1 MLYLLYNSIMKT
13 VYFDSQ
19 IFRELKKEENKSLL
33 DKILKLKNDK
43 LEYVYFDAHIYDL
56 QNDKTDKKIEDLKF
70 MSNIVENNYM
80 LFDIN
85 TNSFIKNETNIENNY
100 NRFYD
105 FNSLFSLDYFNI
117 FSLLNN
123 IQYGEIDAELKLYF
137 EILNNF
143 LQTIKD
149 IKMPL
154 NFEYKLFKEN
164 NFMQKF
170 IPHYDNPTIGE
181 IATTTNNTLKN
192 YFENIKSYRE
202 DRKDIKNILGNNNKD
217 MVYKSINNILKLD
230 IDIKFKFIAI
240 YNILDML
247 SEISEKTSKLKYRN
261 MIIDAMHSFNSISS
275 DYFITND
282 NKLMLKSKEL
292 YKIINDNKDLN
303 INKIHTSAMLL
314 EEFINII
321 DNIN

>member
-1 MLYLLYNSIMKT
+1 MKT

-19 IFRELKKEENKSLL
+19 IFRELKKEENKYLL
-33 DKILKLKNDK
+33 DKILKLKNNK
-43 LEYVYFDAHIYDL
+43 LKYVYFDAHIYDL

-70 MSNIVENNYM
+70 MSRIVENNYM

-100 NRFYD
+100 NYFYD

-117 FSLLNN
+117 FSLFNNIQGEEIDTELNPLFELLNN
-123 IQYGEIDAELKLYF
+123 ILQIIKNLK
-137 EILNNF
+137 I
-143 LQTIKD
+143 
-149 IKMPL
+149 PL
-154 NFEYKLFKEN
+154 NFEYRLSEEEN
-164 NFMQKF
+164 NFIQKF
-170 IPHYDNPTIGE
+170 IPNCDNPTIGE

-217 MVYKSINNILKLD
+217 MVYKNINNILKLD
-230 IDIKFKFIAI
+230 IDIKYKFIAI
-240 YNILDML
+240 YNMLDML

-261 MIIDAMHSFNSISS
+261 MTIDAMHSFNSMSS
-275 DYFITND
+275 DYFVTND

-292 YKIINDNKDLN
+292 YKIINDNEDLN
-303 INKIHTSAMLL
+303 INKIHTSAMSL

>member
-1 MLYLLYNSIMKT
+1 MET

-19 IFRELKKEENKSLL
+19 IFRELKKEENKYLL
-33 DKILKLKNDK
+33 DKILKLKNNK
-43 LEYVYFDAHIYDL
+43 LKYVYFDAHIYDL

-70 MSNIVENNYM
+70 MLRIVENNYM

-100 NRFYD
+100 N
-105 FNSLFSLDYFNI
+105 YFNI
-117 FSLLNN
+117 FSLFNNIQGEEIDTELNPLFELLNN
-123 IQYGEIDAELKLYF
+123 ILQIIKNLK
-137 EILNNF
+137 I
-143 LQTIKD
+143 
-149 IKMPL
+149 PL
-154 NFEYKLFKEN
+154 NFEYRLSEEEN
-164 NFMQKF
+164 NFIQKF
-170 IPHYDNPTIGE
+170 IPNCDNPTIGE

-240 YNILDML
+240 YNMLDML

-261 MIIDAMHSFNSISS
+261 MIIDAMHSFNSMSS

-292 YKIINDNKDLN
+292 YKIINDNEYLN
-303 INKIHTSAMLL
+303 INKIHTSAMSL

>member
-1 MLYLLYNSIMKT
+1 MKT

-105 FNSLFSLDYFNI
+105 FNSLFLLDYFNI
-117 FSLLNN
+117 FNLFNS
-123 IQYGEIDAELKLYF
+123 IQYGEIDTQLKVYF
-137 EILNNF
+137 EILNNI
-143 LQTIKD
+143 LQTIKN
-149 IKMPL
+149 IKIPL
-154 NFEYKLFKEN
+154 NFEYKLSEKEN

-170 IPHYDNPTIGE
+170 IPHCDSTTIGE

-230 IDIKFKFIAI
+230 IDIKSKFIAI
-240 YNILDML
+240 YNMLDML

-261 MIIDAMHSFNSISS
+261 MTIDAMHSFNSMSS

-292 YKIINDNKDLN
+292 YKIINDNEYLN
-303 INKIHTSAMLL
+303 INKIHTSAMSL

>member
-1 MLYLLYNSIMKT
+1 MET

-19 IFRELKKEENKSLL
+19 IFRELKKEENKYLL
-33 DKILKLKNDK
+33 DKILKLKNNK
-43 LEYVYFDAHIYDL
+43 LKYVYFDAHIYDL

-70 MSNIVENNYM
+70 MSRIVENNYM

-100 NRFYD
+100 NYFYD

-117 FSLLNN
+117 FSLFNNIEGEEIDTELNPLFELLNN
-123 IQYGEIDAELKLYF
+123 ILQIIKNLK
-137 EILNNF
+137 I
-143 LQTIKD
+143 
-149 IKMPL
+149 PL
-154 NFEYKLFKEN
+154 NFEYRLSEEEN
-164 NFMQKF
+164 NFIQKF
-170 IPHYDNPTIGE
+170 IPNCDNPTIGE

-240 YNILDML
+240 YNMLDML

-261 MIIDAMHSFNSISS
+261 MTIDAMHSFNSMSS

-292 YKIINDNKDLN
+292 YKIINYNEDLN
-303 INKIHTSAMLL
+303 INKIQTTAMSL

>member
-1 MLYLLYNSIMKT
+1 MKT

-43 LEYVYFDAHIYDL
+43 LKYVYFDAHIYDL

-85 TNSFIKNETNIENNY
+85 TNSFKKSKINIENNY
-100 NRFYD
+100 NYFYD

-117 FSLLNN
+117 FSLFNNIQGEEIDTELNPLFELLNN
-123 IQYGEIDAELKLYF
+123 ILQIIKNLK
-137 EILNNF
+137 I
-143 LQTIKD
+143 
-149 IKMPL
+149 PL
-154 NFEYKLFKEN
+154 NFEYRLSEEEN
-164 NFMQKF
+164 NFIQKF
-170 IPHYDNPTIGE
+170 IPNCDNPTIGE

-240 YNILDML
+240 YNMLDML

-261 MIIDAMHSFNSISS
+261 MTIDAMHSFNSMSS

-292 YKIINDNKDLN
+292 YKIINEDLN
-303 INKIHTSAMLL
+303 INKIQTTAMSL

>member
-1 MLYLLYNSIMKT
+1 MET

-100 NRFYD
+100 NYFYD

-117 FSLLNN
+117 FSLFNNIQGEEIDTELNPLFELLNN
-123 IQYGEIDAELKLYF
+123 ILQIIKNLK
-137 EILNNF
+137 I
-143 LQTIKD
+143 
-149 IKMPL
+149 PL
-154 NFEYKLFKEN
+154 NFEYRLSEEEN
-164 NFMQKF
+164 NFIQKF
-170 IPHYDNPTIGE
+170 IPNCDNPTIGE

-240 YNILDML
+240 YNMLDML

-261 MIIDAMHSFNSISS
+261 MTIDAMHSFNSMSS

-292 YKIINDNKDLN
+292 YKIINYNEDLN
-303 INKIHTSAMLL
+303 INKIQTTAMSL

>member
-1 MLYLLYNSIMKT
+1 MNNIL
-13 VYFDSQ
+13 Q
-19 IFRELKKEENKSLL
+19 I
-33 DKILKLKNDK
+33 
-43 LEYVYFDAHIYDL
+43 
-56 QNDKTDKKIEDLKF
+56 
-70 MSNIVENNYM
+70 
-80 LFDIN
+80 
-85 TNSFIKNETNIENNY
+85 IKN
-100 NRFYD
+100 
-105 FNSLFSLDYFNI
+105 
-117 FSLLNN
+117 
-123 IQYGEIDAELKLYF
+123 LK
-137 EILNNF
+137 I
-143 LQTIKD
+143 
-149 IKMPL
+149 PL
-154 NFEYKLFKEN
+154 NFEYRLSEEEN
-164 NFMQKF
+164 NFIQKF
-170 IPHYDNPTIGE
+170 IPNCDNPTIGE

-240 YNILDML
+240 YNMLDML

-261 MIIDAMHSFNSISS
+261 MTIDAMHSFNSMSS

-292 YKIINDNKDLN
+292 YKIINYNEDLN
-303 INKIHTSAMLL
+303 INKIQTTAMSL

>member
-1 MLYLLYNSIMKT
+1 MKT

-117 FSLLNN
+117 FNLFNN
-123 IQYGEIDAELKLYF
+123 IQYGEIDTELNPLF
-137 EILNNF
+137 ELLNNI
-143 LQTIKD
+143 LQIIKNLK
-149 IKMPL
+149 IPL
-154 NFEYKLFKEN
+154 NFEYRLFKEN
-164 NFMQKF
+164 DFMQKF
-170 IPHYDNPTIGE
+170 IPHYYNPTIGE

-202 DRKDIKNILGNNNKD
+202 DRKDIK
-217 MVYKSINNILKLD
+217 
-230 IDIKFKFIAI
+230 
-240 YNILDML
+240 
-247 SEISEKTSKLKYRN
+247 KYIR
-261 MIIDAMHSFNSISS
+261 
-275 DYFITND
+275 
-282 NKLMLKSKEL
+282 K
-292 YKIINDNKDLN
+292 
-303 INKIHTSAMLL
+303 
-314 EEFINII
+314 
-321 DNIN
+321 

>member
-1 MLYLLYNSIMKT
+1 MET

-19 IFRELKKEENKSLL
+19 IFRELKKEENKYLL
-33 DKILKLKNDK
+33 DKILKLKNNK
-43 LEYVYFDAHIYDL
+43 LKYVYFDAHIYDL

-70 MSNIVENNYM
+70 MSRIVENNYM

-100 NRFYD
+100 N
-105 FNSLFSLDYFNI
+105 YFNI
-117 FSLLNN
+117 FSLFNNIQGEEIDTELNPLFELLNN
-123 IQYGEIDAELKLYF
+123 ILQIIKNLK
-137 EILNNF
+137 I
-143 LQTIKD
+143 
-149 IKMPL
+149 PL
-154 NFEYKLFKEN
+154 NFEYRLSEEEN
-164 NFMQKF
+164 NFIQKF
-170 IPHYDNPTIGE
+170 IPNCDNPTIGE

-240 YNILDML
+240 YNMLDML

-261 MIIDAMHSFNSISS
+261 MTIDAMHSFNSMSS

-292 YKIINDNKDLN
+292 YKIINYNEDLN
-303 INKIHTSAMLL
+303 INKIQTTAMSL

>member
-1 MLYLLYNSIMKT
+1 M
-13 VYFDSQ
+13 
-19 IFRELKKEENKSLL
+19 
-33 DKILKLKNDK
+33 
-43 LEYVYFDAHIYDL
+43 

-85 TNSFIKNETNIENNY
+85 TNSFIKNGTNIENNY

-105 FNSLFSLDYFNI
+105 FNSLFLLDYFNI
-117 FSLLNN
+117 FSLFNNIQGEEIDTELNPLFELLNN
-123 IQYGEIDAELKLYF
+123 ILQIIKNLK
-137 EILNNF
+137 I
-143 LQTIKD
+143 
-149 IKMPL
+149 PL

-164 NFMQKF
+164 DFMQKF
-170 IPHYDNPTIGE
+170 IPHYYNPTIGE

-240 YNILDML
+240 YNMLDML

-261 MIIDAMHSFNSISS
+261 MIIDAMHSFNSMSS

-292 YKIINDNKDLN
+292 YKIINDNEYLN
-303 INKIHTSAMLL
+303 INKIHTSAMSL

>member
-1 MLYLLYNSIMKT
+1 MET

-19 IFRELKKEENKSLL
+19 IFRELKKEENKYLL
-33 DKILKLKNDK
+33 DKIIKLKNNK
-43 LEYVYFDAHIYDL
+43 LKYVYFDAHIYDL

-70 MSNIVENNYM
+70 MSRIVENNYM

-100 NRFYD
+100 NYFYD

-117 FSLLNN
+117 FSLFNNIQGEEIDTELNPLFELLNN
-123 IQYGEIDAELKLYF
+123 ILQIIKNLK
-137 EILNNF
+137 I
-143 LQTIKD
+143 
-149 IKMPL
+149 PL
-154 NFEYKLFKEN
+154 NFEYRLSEEEN
-164 NFMQKF
+164 NFIQKF
-170 IPHYDNPTIGE
+170 IPNCDNPTIGE

-240 YNILDML
+240 YNMLDML

-261 MIIDAMHSFNSISS
+261 MTIDAMHSFNSMSS

-292 YKIINDNKDLN
+292 YKIINYNEDLN
-303 INKIHTSAMLL
+303 INKIQTTAMSL

>member
-1 MLYLLYNSIMKT
+1 MET

-19 IFRELKKEENKSLL
+19 IFRELKKEENKYLL
-33 DKILKLKNDK
+33 DKILKLKNNK
-43 LEYVYFDAHIYDL
+43 LKYVYFDAHIYDL

-70 MSNIVENNYM
+70 MSRIVENNYM

-117 FSLLNN
+117 FSLFNNIQGEEIDTELNPLFELLNN
-123 IQYGEIDAELKLYF
+123 ILQIIKNLK
-137 EILNNF
+137 I
-143 LQTIKD
+143 
-149 IKMPL
+149 PL
-154 NFEYKLFKEN
+154 NFEYRLSEEEN
-164 NFMQKF
+164 NFIQKF
-170 IPHYDNPTIGE
+170 IPNCDNPTIGE

-240 YNILDML
+240 YNMLDML

-261 MIIDAMHSFNSISS
+261 MTIDAMHSFNSMSS

-292 YKIINDNKDLN
+292 YKIINYNEDLN
-303 INKIHTSAMLL
+303 INKIQTTAMSL

>member
-1 MLYLLYNSIMKT
+1 MKT

-19 IFRELKKEENKSLL
+19 IFRELKKEENKYLL
-33 DKILKLKNDK
+33 DKILKLKNNK
-43 LEYVYFDAHIYDL
+43 LKYVYFDAHIYDL

-70 MSNIVENNYM
+70 MSRIVENNYM

-100 NRFYD
+100 NYFYD

-117 FSLLNN
+117 FSLFNN
-123 IQYGEIDAELKLYF
+123 IKYGEIDAQLNLYF

-164 NFMQKF
+164 NFIQKF

-217 MVYKSINNILKLD
+217 MVYKSINNILQLD
-230 IDIKFKFIAI
+230 IDIKSKFIAI
-240 YNILDML
+240 YNMLDML

-261 MIIDAMHSFNSISS
+261 MTIDAMHSFNSMSS

-292 YKIINDNKDLN
+292 YKIINDNEYLN
-303 INKIHTSAMLL
+303 INKIHTSAMSL